1 MILSVSIKHSKRW
14 DFLTIITN
22 AFIVGKKNC
31 YCYYTYFV
39 NGVKYLNMADVTD
52 VLM

>member
-1 MILSVSIKHSKRW
+1 MILSVSSRARDKAFWLIER
-14 DFLTIITN
+14 N
-22 AFIVGKKNC
+22 AFIVGKFVIV
-31 YCYYTYFV
+31 TIHIFV